1 MRLRR
6 IVIAALAGL
15 LAATAAAGAEDWPTR
30 PVRVIIPFGAGS
42 ATDVVP
48 RVVLEQLSTQLGHPF
63 VVENRGGAGG
73 TIGTAAVAKS
83 EPDGYTLLAHS
94 SAHTITPALYPNLS
108 YDVVQDFVPL
118 GVAGNLPNVLIVAPS
133 TGYTTVQEFVAAAKA
148 DPGSFNFASV
158 GIGSAVHLSAERFRA
173 SAGYEAVHI
182 PFKSGAEALTEVI
195 AGRVTYYFCPIAT
208 ALPHIRSGR
217 LRALA
222 VSSPTRAAA
231 LPDVP
236 TTLEA
241 GYPDSDYTL
250 WIGFFAPA
258 RTSPAIVATLEREI
272 RRAVDSAAVREKFA
286 QIGVEPMPLSTV
298 QFGTQVSREV
308 STYAAFAKAI
318 GMKVN

>member
-1 MRLRR
+1 MR
-6 IVIAALAGL
+6 AAHLATALIWL
-15 LAATAAAGAEDWPTR
+15 LAATLGAHADGWPSKT
-30 PVRVIIPFGAGS
+30 VRVIIPFGPGS

-48 RVVLEQLSTQLGHPF
+48 RVVLEQLQAQTGQPF

-73 TIGTAAVAKS
+73 TIGTAQVAKA

-108 YDVVQDFVPL
+108 YDVVKDFVSL
-118 GVAGNLPNVLIVAPS
+118 GVIGSVPNVLIVAPS

-148 DPGSFNFASV
+148 NPGSFNFASV

-182 PFKSGAEALTEVI
+182 PFKGGAEALTEVI
-195 AGRVTYYFCPIAT
+195 AGRVTYYFCPIST
-208 ALPHIRSGR
+208 ALPHIKSGR

-241 GYPDSDYTL
+241 GFPNSDYTV

-258 RTSPAIVATLEREI
+258 KTSPAV
-272 RRAVDSAAVREKFA
+272 VSAFHGELRKALDNPGLKGRLTD
-286 QIGVEPMPLSTV
+286 IGVEPMPVTPA
-298 QFGTQVSREV
+298 QFEAQVKQEV
-308 STYAAFAKAI
+308 GTYAAFAKSI